1 MKALDQMIVERSKE
15 KVSERLALRLI
26 NPKNPPVHPVNHV

>member
-15 KVSERLALRLI
+15 KVSERLALRRI
-26 NPKNPPVHPVNHV
+26 NPKKHPVHPVNHV